1 MDGNVGYII
10 QKDSPLLTAMRMCFQ
25 KVCEQ
30 YSWNGA
36 IDLTMERGVYNLN
49 VQVAGGDGSVER
61 AVDVSRRRI
70 RPSCIGW
77 PANGLAE
84 VGVREVKAQTRVLKS
99 HLKKRLK

>member
-61 AVDVSRRRI
+61 AVDVSPMKWRLTNQAIVHRVA
-70 RPSCIGW
+70 CEW
-77 PANGLAE
+77 
-84 VGVREVKAQTRVLKS
+84 TR
-99 HLKKRLK
+99 